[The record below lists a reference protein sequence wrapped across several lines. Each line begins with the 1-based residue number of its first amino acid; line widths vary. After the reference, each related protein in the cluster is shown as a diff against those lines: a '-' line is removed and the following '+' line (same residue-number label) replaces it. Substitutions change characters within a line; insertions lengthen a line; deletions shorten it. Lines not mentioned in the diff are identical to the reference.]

1 MDASITRL
9 DRIRAEARQAAA
21 KYSDINDACPYPWGS
36 PAAIEF
42 KREFAIARE
51 ALLQTADD
59 SLDEEE
65 LPSCTCT
72 DQHTPEELDFNSCD
86 SCGKPINP

>member
-9 DRIRAEARQAAA
+9 DRIRVEARQAAA

-42 KREFAIARE
+42 KREFAAARE
-51 ALLQTADD
+51 ALQAQPPA
-59 SLDEEE
+59 SI
-65 LPSCTCT
+65 P
-72 DQHTPEELDFNSCD
+72 HHHPV
-86 SCGKPINP
+86 

>member
-9 DRIRAEARQAAA
+9 DRIKAEARQAAA

-42 KREFAIARE
+42 KREFAAARE
-51 ALLQTADD
+51 ALQDPPPA
-59 SLDEEE
+59 
-65 LPSCTCT
+65 
-72 DQHTPEELDFNSCD
+72 
-86 SCGKPINP
+86 PINHHPV